1 MKIITQIDDLV
12 NCRSKLESQTIGLI
26 PTMGALHDGHLSLIK
41 LSKKKCDITAV
52 SIFINPKQFSINEDL
67 GTYPINIDNDIEL
80 LKKLNV
86 DILFLPSNDTM
97 YPNDFSTYVNEKTIS
112 IINEGASRPIFF
124 QGVLT
129 VVLKLFN
136 IVQPT
141 HAFFGQKDA
150 QQLFLVRKMV
160 RDLNYKIKIIDVPTI
175 RHRNG
180 LAMSSRNKYF
190 SPIQMNEGKIIYKSL
205 CNAINEINA
214 GELCSLR
221 IKELVKNNLSHPNLI
236 IDYIS
241 IVDKNSFLET
251 EQIRRDVIILIAVMF
266 YDVRLI
272 DNIYY
277 SSS

>member
-160 RDLNYKIKIIDVPTI
+160 RDLNYKIKIIDGPTI

>member
-41 LSKKKCDITAV
+41 LSKKKCNITAV